1 LTLVKQLEEVVEA
14 RREAEK
20 WARIGLQARG
30 LQILRS
36 GLSRAEKTSEP
47 WKEQLVDRWRE
58 ALNDFECFRER
69 PLAPGKARR
78 GVVLRS

>member
-1 LTLVKQLEEVVEA
+1 MTLVKQLEEVVEA

-58 ALNDFECFRER
+58 ALDDFERFREN
-69 PLAPGKARR
+69 AIAHGKAHGARIT
-78 GVVLRS
+78 RS